1 MRQYNVVKG
10 GEKMADQRNPSQFSE
25 QQIVSAALLSGPMLD
40 GIERASHMQN
50 DGLQRIRTVM
60 SETIDRQLDGCAAT
74 QQLIARLRATREPTE
89 IHKAQLE
96 WVAGAMQ
103 RFMSNMTWWQST
115 GVETLKELEAQAG
128 EVKAPARTVA
138 EVASPR
144 SGRG

>member
-1 MRQYNVVKG
+1 VSTALFNG
-10 GEKMADQRNPSQFSE
+10 P
-25 QQIVSAALLSGPMLD
+25 IVD
-40 GIERASHMQN
+40 GIERASQMQS

-60 SETIDRQLDGCAAT
+60 SEMIDRHLDGCAAT
-74 QQLIARLRATREPTE
+74 QQLIAQMRTTREPTE

-96 WVAGAMQ
+96 WANGAMR

-115 GVETLKELEAQAG
+115 GVETLKEMEAQAG